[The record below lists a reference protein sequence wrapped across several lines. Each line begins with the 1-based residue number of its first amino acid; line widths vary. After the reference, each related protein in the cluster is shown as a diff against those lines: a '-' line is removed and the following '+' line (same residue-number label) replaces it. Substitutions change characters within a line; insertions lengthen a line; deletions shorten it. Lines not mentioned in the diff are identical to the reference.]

1 MDKEKNNVSEGA
13 QETRRH
19 DTVRLDAPAGENA
32 GRKGTFDMDKLR
44 RDLEASKRLHD
55 EARQQK
61 RLAQAR
67 KSQSQAQDQFAAA
80 QRAANTHKEQTSSQ
94 HAQPQAA
101 RTAKTAEEKRAA
113 DREAR
118 TMPAKAAKTA
128 KSAAAAAASAVPHPA
143 KAETKEKTSHKA
155 LSALAG
161 MAKKRKEKRAGK
173 EHKPLHKRR
182 GCGCLYYLLLFI
194 VVICIAFGTLWAVRA
209 HNAATP
215 IDQIP
220 ESERAAVAMEREK
233 SNVYLLLAGTDQRAD
248 EASRSDTIIYAA
260 LRPVDRKI
268 EMVSIPR
275 DSLVEIPGVG
285 EDKVNASLAYGGMD
299 LLVDTVENLVDNPV
313 DHTVLINFQSFAKII
328 DAMGGIT
335 IDVPE
340 KMYLP
345 EEGIDLEAGTQKLN
359 GEDALAF
366 VRWRGDGTGDI
377 GRMQRQ
383 SQFMQALSDKVR
395 HLTPWRAAMTL
406 WTVSHEI
413 DTDLS
418 TWDILKLAWSFI
430 GMGSDALEYQTFEYE
445 TPYINGISYVIL
457 DDQSV
462 NEVIQKM
469 KYGMV
474 IDDNGD
480 SDDSYYDD
488 SGYYY

>member
-1 MDKEKNNVSEGA
+1 MDNEKNNVPDGA

-19 DTVRLDAPAGENA
+19 DTVRLDAPAGDHA
-32 GRKGTFDMDKLR
+32 GRQGTFDMDKLR

-101 RTAKTAEEKRAA
+101 RTVKTAEEKRAA

-118 TMPAKAAKTA
+118 TMPAKAAKDA
-128 KSAAAAAASAVPHPA
+128 KKTAAAAVSAPVSEAA
-143 KAETKEKTSHKA
+143 KAAPKEKASHKA
-155 LSALAG
+155 LAALAG
-161 MAKKRKEKRAGK
+161 AAKKHKEKNAGK
-173 EHKPLHKRR
+173 ARKPLHKRK
-182 GCGCLYYLLLFI
+182 GFGCLFYLLLFI

-285 EDKVNASLAYGGMD
+285 EDKINASLAYGGMD

-383 SQFMQALSDKVR
+383 SQFMQALSEKVR
-395 HLTPWRAAMTL
+395 HLTPWRAVMTL
-406 WTVSHEI
+406 RAISSEI
-413 DTDLS
+413 DTDMS
-418 TWDILKLAWSFI
+418 TWDIVKLAWSFI
-430 GMGSDALEYQTFEYE
+430 GMSSDALEYQTFDYE

-457 DDQSV
+457 NDQSV

-474 IDDNGD
+474 IDDGYGAD
-480 SDDSYYDD
+480 SYDD
-488 SGYYY
+488 SNYYY